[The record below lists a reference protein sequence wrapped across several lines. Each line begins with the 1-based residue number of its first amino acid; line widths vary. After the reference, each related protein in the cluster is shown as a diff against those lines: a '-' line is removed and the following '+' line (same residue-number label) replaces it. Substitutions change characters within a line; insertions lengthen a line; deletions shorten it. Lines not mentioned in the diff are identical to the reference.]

1 VTETKEAADE
11 EEQNLFVSLSFLLL
25 LRDVKHPWGL
35 SVTMT
40 PREVKTLHTVVVL
53 LDLLLFKASGK
64 TRPRRLCFL

>member
-11 EEQNLFVSLSFLLL
+11 EEQNLFVSLFFL